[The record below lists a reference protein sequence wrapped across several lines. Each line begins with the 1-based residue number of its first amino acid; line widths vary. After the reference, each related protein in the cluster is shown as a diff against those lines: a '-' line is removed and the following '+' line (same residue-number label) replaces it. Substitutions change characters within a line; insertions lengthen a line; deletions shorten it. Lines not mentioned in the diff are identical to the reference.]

1 MPAKPGSKLDISDAE
16 RQRRSELAKQLHGK
30 RDPVTGRPLFGGKQP
45 GAGRPR
51 KRRATEVINEKIE
64 AHADEIWG
72 RLLEVMRQKKSD
84 QNALMAVKQMMEIT
98 NKETDIQAREEK
110 SLEGTPTDELVEIVA
125 SRLARLAESGAL
137 PVDITI
143 SDADVVEDRSIGT
156 TELEEDGS
164 EGSSS
169 SGEPDRGSGTSPFA
183 RRTAD

>member
-1 MPAKPGSKLDISDAE
+1 
-16 RQRRSELAKQLHGK
+16 LAKQLHGK

-164 EGSSS
+164 EGSSR